1 MEEVLK
7 NLPAHICALIGFIFL
22 IISTQEKNKNKILI
36 FQSLF
41 YIFFFLQYILMGV
54 YSASILCI
62 VSLIRNIIYYFKT
75 NKLSYFIIILVLI
88 SGIITGIYD
97 INNYGLIIPFL
108 PLIINLIY
116 TYVLSKNN
124 IKFIKKG
131 FLICSII
138 WIIYNYFIGA
148 YIGLICNILEMFSY
162 IFYFVRLKK
171 WRG

>member
-36 FQSLF
+36 YQSLF
-41 YIFFFLQYILMGV
+41 YLFFFLQYILIGV

-88 SGIITGIYD
+88 IGTITGIYD
-97 INNYGLIIPFL
+97 VNNYGLIIPFL
-108 PLIINLIY
+108 PLVINLIY

-162 IFYFVRLKK
+162 ILYFKRLKK
-171 WRG
+171 

>member
-36 FQSLF
+36 SQSLF
-41 YIFFFLQYILMGV
+41 YLFFFLQYILIGV

-88 SGIITGIYD
+88 IGTITGIYD

-108 PLIINLIY
+108 PLVINLIY

-162 IFYFVRLKK
+162 ILYFKRLKK
-171 WRG
+171 

>member
-36 FQSLF
+36 SQSLF
-41 YIFFFLQYILMGV
+41 YLFFFLQYILIGV

-88 SGIITGIYD
+88 IGTITGIYD

-162 IFYFVRLKK
+162 ILYFKRLKK
-171 WRG
+171 

>member
-36 FQSLF
+36 SQSLF
-41 YIFFFLQYILMGV
+41 YLFFFLQYILIGV

-88 SGIITGIYD
+88 IGTITGIYD

-108 PLIINLIY
+108 PLVINLIY

-162 IFYFVRLKK
+162 ILYFQRLKK
-171 WRG
+171 

>member
-36 FQSLF
+36 YQSLF
-41 YIFFFLQYILMGV
+41 YLFFFLQYILIGV

-88 SGIITGIYD
+88 VGTITGIYV

-108 PLIINLIY
+108 PLVINLIY

-162 IFYFVRLKK
+162 ILYFKRLKK
-171 WRG
+171 

>member
-36 FQSLF
+36 SQSLF
-41 YIFFFLQYILMGV
+41 YLFFFLQYILIGV

-75 NKLSYFIIILVLI
+75 DKLSYFIIILVLI
-88 SGIITGIYD
+88 IGTITGIYD

-108 PLIINLIY
+108 PLVINLIY

-162 IFYFVRLKK
+162 ILYFKRLKK
-171 WRG
+171 